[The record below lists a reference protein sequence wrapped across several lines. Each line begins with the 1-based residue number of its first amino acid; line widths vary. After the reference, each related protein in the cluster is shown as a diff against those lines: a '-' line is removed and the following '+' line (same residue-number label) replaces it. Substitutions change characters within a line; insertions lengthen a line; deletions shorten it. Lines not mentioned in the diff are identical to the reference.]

1 MYEFVQDINFLW
13 IGQATGNLYHLW
25 LRVECTLFGYLQ
37 SQSNNVCNMRLHF
50 VKGKVFIHIANGRFN
65 FALIYSHLKSPREK
79 VEIWMV
85 FTNFLIFFHQLSW
98 ELLIDWNKMAIYQ
111 LSWNQNSF
119 FRSGATYDLWQVD
132 MMQFI
137 LKTGLFVVVIEHSVS
152 KYQQERTISSKL

>member
-37 SQSNNVCNMRLHF
+37 SRSNNVCNMRLHF

-85 FTNFLIFFHQLSW
+85 FTKVSYFLPSLVMGITHWLKQKGHLSVIMKSELIFSFWCDIWSVTSW
-98 ELLIDWNKMAIYQ
+98 
-111 LSWNQNSF
+111 
-119 FRSGATYDLWQVD
+119 YDAV
-132 MMQFI
+132 
-137 LKTGLFVVVIEHSVS
+137 HS
-152 KYQQERTISSKL
+152 